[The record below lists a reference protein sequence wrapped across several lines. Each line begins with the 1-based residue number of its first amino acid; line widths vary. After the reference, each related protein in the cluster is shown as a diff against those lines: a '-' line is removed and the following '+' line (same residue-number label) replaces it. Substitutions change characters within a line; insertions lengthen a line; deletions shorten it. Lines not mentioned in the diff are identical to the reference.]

1 MVANIL
7 KLKTNSLQFLA
18 EVMKITIHVKM
29 IYPSLLVLIVK
40 YSSTYFAW
48 NKAHFRG
55 TDFNIWQHFD

>member
-40 YSSTYFAW
+40 YSSTYFA
-48 NKAHFRG
+48 
-55 TDFNIWQHFD
+55 